1 MFNTVHD
8 VLHKKLISI
17 NLRKKAQ
24 ITKIVGYKPQDI
36 KQVLYNIQSWARD
49 SWLALA
55 TTSTRQCVWAF
66 VLSPGCPNGVATEY
80 ISKTLSRCCDNGRK
94 CPALLFTLFS
104 VLRFITR
111 THRYLFTLH
120 SWVRAN
126 LHLLLITVLTGQ
138 YRIDK
143 LLRMFI
149 GKHLTAATAKPGC
162 RAAPTRVLRRHLSAW
177 SSDHWPL
184 SRGRQ
189 ELRGPARPIP
199 MCTIMN

>member
-1 MFNTVHD
+1 MVGFGNNVDATMCLGFCFKPWMSKRSCNRVYFE
-8 VLHKKLISI
+8 
-17 NLRKKAQ
+17 N
-24 ITKIVGYKPQDI
+24 IV
-36 KQVLYNIQSWARD
+36 
-49 SWLALA
+49 
-55 TTSTRQCVWAF
+55 
-66 VLSPGCPNGVATEY
+66 
-80 ISKTLSRCCDNGRK
+80 
-94 CPALLFTLFS
+94 ALLRQWSQMPSSVIYIVFS
-104 VLRFITR
+104 FKIHYAYTQIFV
-111 THRYLFTLH
+111 H